1 MPHQCTNCGHTFPD
15 GSKDMLSGCP
25 ECGGNKFQFHPDA
38 APDDPEESAEPPEP
52 PEPDSGSVTSA
63 VGRAAA
69 SVRDTLSSSS
79 DSEEPD
85 AWPGENPDPDDET
98 DTASADAT
106 TADASSD
113 DADPVP
119 GDIESATSDTD
130 SATGDVETASEAA
143 DADRDIPE
151 DLEAVDADREDTAQA
166 DARSEMVTS
175 DDLPPKPEREGRVV
189 QEPES
194 DDRPDMDE
202 LRQELNSQFESIKV
216 VAPGQY
222 ELNLMEL
229 YDREEYIIALQENG
243 RYVIEVPESW
253 REED

>member
-1 MPHQCTNCGHTFPD
+1 MPHQCTNCGHTFAD
-15 GSKDMLSGCP
+15 GSKEMLSGCP

-38 APDDPEESAEPPEP
+38 TPDEPEASAEPPEP
-52 PEPDSGSVTSA
+52 PEPEGGSVTSA

-79 DSEEPD
+79 GEEPD
-85 AWPGENPDPDDET
+85 DWPGERDG
-98 DTASADAT
+98 AD
-106 TADASSD
+106 
-113 DADPVP
+113 
-119 GDIESATSDTD
+119 SDTD
-130 SATGDVETASEAA
+130 DGADTDDIEAA
-143 DADRDIPE
+143 VE
-151 DLEAVDADREDTAQA
+151 EADREDTAQA

-194 DDRPDMDE
+194 EERPDMDE